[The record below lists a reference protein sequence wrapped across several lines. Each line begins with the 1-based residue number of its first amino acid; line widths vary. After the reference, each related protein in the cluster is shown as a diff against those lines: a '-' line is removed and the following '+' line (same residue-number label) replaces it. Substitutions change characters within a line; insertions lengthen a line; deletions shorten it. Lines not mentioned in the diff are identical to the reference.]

1 MIKKF
6 NDFDKTQAY
15 TGGGDKLPAGAYIC
29 EIVNAKIEDYSW
41 GQVVVI
47 AFDIAEGE
55 QKDFYK
61 KQFDTNTAED
71 KKWKGTYRLNVPKD
85 DGSQQDAWTK
95 RRFKTFT
102 DALEDSN
109 SGYHFD
115 WDETKFKG
123 KLFGATFADTFYKV
137 KDSGNC
143 GTYTAIYDIV
153 PVEKVQKNAYR
164 KIPDLYVPK
173 KLISDYNTWK
183 ASPATGTTSGSG
195 KPDDGFMNIPEGVD
209 EEIPF

>member
-6 NDFDKTQAY
+6 ADYETTKAY
-15 TGGGDKLPAGAYIC
+15 TGDAFNLPAGGYIC
-29 EIVNAKIEDYSW
+29 KIISAKVEDYSW
-41 GQVVVI
+41 GQVIAI
-47 AFDIAEGE
+47 AFDINEGD

-61 KQFDTNTAED
+61 KQFDANTSED

-102 DALEDSN
+102 DALEESN

-123 KLFGATFADTFYKV
+123 KLFGATFAETFYKI
-137 KDSGNC
+137 KDTGNC
-143 GTYTAIYDIV
+143 GTYTAVYDIV
-153 PVEKVQKNAYR
+153 PAEKIRKNAFR

-173 KLISDYNTWK
+173 KLVNDYNAWK
-183 ASPATGTTSGSG
+183 AG
-195 KPDDGFMNIPEGVD
+195 KSENKPGNDGFMNIPEGVD
-209 EEIPF
+209 EEVPF

>member
-6 NDFDKTQAY
+6 ADYETTKAY
-15 TGGGDKLPAGAYIC
+15 TGDAFGLPAGGYIC
-29 EIVNAKIEDYSW
+29 KIIGAKVEDYSW
-41 GQVVVI
+41 GQVIAI
-47 AFDIAEGE
+47 AFDINEGD

-61 KQFDTNTAED
+61 KQFDANTSED
-71 KKWKGTYRLNVPKD
+71 RKWKGTYRLNVPKD

-102 DALEDSN
+102 DALEESN

-123 KLFGATFADTFYKV
+123 KLFGATFAETFYRV
-137 KDSGNC
+137 KDTGNC
-143 GTYTAIYDIV
+143 GTYTAVYDIV
-153 PVEKVQKNAYR
+153 PAEKIRKNAFR

-173 KLISDYNTWK
+173 KLVNDYNAWK
-183 ASPATGTTSGSG
+183 AG
-195 KPDDGFMNIPEGVD
+195 KSENKPGNDGFMNIPEGVD
-209 EEIPF
+209 EEVPF

>member
-6 NDFDKTQAY
+6 ADYETTKAY
-15 TGGGDKLPAGAYIC
+15 TGDAFKLPAGGYIC
-29 EIVNAKIEDYSW
+29 KIIGAKVEDYSW
-41 GQVVVI
+41 GQVIAI
-47 AFDIAEGE
+47 AFDINEGD

-61 KQFDTNTAED
+61 KQFDANISED

-102 DALEDSN
+102 DALEESN

-123 KLFGATFADTFYKV
+123 KLFGATFAETFYIV
-137 KDSGNC
+137 KDTGNC
-143 GTYTAIYDIV
+143 GTYTAVYDIV
-153 PVEKVQKNAYR
+153 PVEKIRKNAFR

-173 KLISDYNTWK
+173 KLVNDYNAWK
-183 ASPATGTTSGSG
+183 AGKSEN
-195 KPDDGFMNIPEGVD
+195 KPDNDGFMNIPEGVD
-209 EEIPF
+209 EEVPF

>member
-6 NDFDKTQAY
+6 ADYETTKAY
-15 TGGGDKLPAGAYIC
+15 TGDTFKLPAGGYIC
-29 EIVNAKIEDYSW
+29 KIIGAKVEDYSW
-41 GQVVVI
+41 GQVIAI
-47 AFDIAEGE
+47 AFDINEGD

-61 KQFDTNTAED
+61 KQFDANTSED

-102 DALEDSN
+102 DALEESN

-123 KLFGATFADTFYKV
+123 KLFGATFAETFYKV
-137 KDSGNC
+137 KDTGNC
-143 GTYTAIYDIV
+143 GTYTAVYDIV
-153 PVEKVQKNAYR
+153 PAEKIRKNAFR

-173 KLISDYNTWK
+173 KLVNDYNAWK
-183 ASPATGTTSGSG
+183 AG
-195 KPDDGFMNIPEGVD
+195 KSENKPGNDGFMNIPEGVD
-209 EEIPF
+209 EEVPF